1 MIELKALTPAD
12 IVAHNLG
19 EDAETVRWLT
29 GEYGTEESTRQHFER
44 LANNASSGLGAR
56 GFGIWADERL
66 AGYIECDPDL
76 ADLPAKGDVNV
87 SYSIHPWARRRGIA
101 TAAVEIICEIIVAE
115 EIGSR
120 AIARIEEGNTASI
133 GVVSRLGF
141 EFMGTYRS
149 TIDQHLDGKPM
160 VYQVYS
166 LDLHRRI

>member
-1 MIELKALTPAD
+1 MIKLKALTPAD

-56 GFGIWADERL
+56 GFGVWAEERL

-101 TAAVEIICEIIVAE
+101 TAAVEIICE
-115 EIGSR
+115 
-120 AIARIEEGNTASI
+120 
-133 GVVSRLGF
+133 
-141 EFMGTYRS
+141 FMGTYRS
-149 TIDQHLDGKPM
+149 RTDRHLDGSPM

-166 LDLHRRI
+166 RDLHRRI